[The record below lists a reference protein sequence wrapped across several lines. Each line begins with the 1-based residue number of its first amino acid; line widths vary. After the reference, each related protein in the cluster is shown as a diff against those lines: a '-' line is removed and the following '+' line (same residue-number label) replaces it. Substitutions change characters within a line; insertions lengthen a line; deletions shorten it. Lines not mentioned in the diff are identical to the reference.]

1 MAGRNFGK
9 NSAIKRRWKA
19 EFMQAQSGLCYWCHR
34 TMTLDDPRSR
44 TFATFDH
51 LKPRKHGGS
60 SAKHNLVLACRQ
72 YNEGRGAVFSKRAV
86 KRMRIKPRWET
97 LGACA

>member
-1 MAGRNFGK
+1 MAGGGFGK
-9 NSAIKRRWKA
+9 NSSVKRRWKA
-19 EFMQAQSGLCYWCHR
+19 EFMQDQSGLCYWCHR
-34 TMTLDDPRSR
+34 TMTLDDPRGG

-72 YNEGRGAVFSKRAV
+72 CNEGRGAIFSRRAV
-86 KRMRIKPRWET
+86 RRMHVKPRWEI
-97 LGACA
+97 LGVQA